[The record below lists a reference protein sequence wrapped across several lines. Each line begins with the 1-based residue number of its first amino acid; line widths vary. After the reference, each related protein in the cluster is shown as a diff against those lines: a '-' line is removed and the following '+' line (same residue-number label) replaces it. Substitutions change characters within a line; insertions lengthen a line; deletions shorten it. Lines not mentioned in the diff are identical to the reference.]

1 MQYSLLLPEII
12 LAGLGLLLLALDLTA
27 SSKRSLAVAGVIGT
41 LATLVAVVSNFG
53 VTATDIWSGTIRV
66 DDFAQYFKLI
76 FTLILGLVFLFSGE
90 YLEKRDVKVGEFY
103 ILVTFATLGAFLMAS
118 SLELITIYIGL
129 ELLTIS
135 SYVLAGMLRQDPRS
149 SEASIKFFL
158 MGALTSGVIL
168 YGLSLLYGLTGS
180 THLVEIARG
189 LAGSTNTGL
198 IMAAGVFV
206 IAGFGFKIAAVP
218 FHMWAPDT
226 YEGAPTPV
234 SAFLITASEAAGFA
248 ALLRILLVG
257 MAPALPQWQTILAVI
272 AFVTMTFGNVTAIVQ
287 TRTKRMLAYSAIA
300 QAGYVLVGIAVATPE
315 SVSAMLFYLLVYAF
329 TTIGAFAVVIMLSN
343 HIPNEEI
350 EDFKGLGQRA
360 PAFALAMTFL
370 LLSLIGIPPTGGFF
384 GKLSLYRSAVDGGL
398 VWLALAMVLNS
409 AISVPYYFGII
420 RNMYLAEAGATS
432 TALAARTGLKLA
444 LGIAVAATLLLGVFP
459 EPLVGFLRSIQ
470 VMP

>member
-1 MQYSLLLPEII
+1 MQQYSLLLPEII
-12 LAGLGLLLLALDLTA
+12 LAGLGLLLLALDLTV
-27 SSKRSLAVAGVIGT
+27 SSKRTLAVAGVIGT
-41 LATLVAVVSNFG
+41 LATLAAVVANFG
-53 VTATDIWSGTIRV
+53 APATEIWSGTIRV
-66 DDFAQYFKLI
+66 DAFAQYFKLI
-76 FTLILGLVFLFSGE
+76 FAVILGLVFLFSGE
-90 YLEKRDVKVGEFY
+90 YLERREVKVGEFY

-129 ELLTIS
+129 ELMTIS
-135 SYVLAGMLRQDPRS
+135 SYVLAGMLRNDARS

-180 THLVEIARG
+180 THLAEIAAG
-189 LAGSTNTGL
+189 LAASPNASL
-198 IMAAGVFV
+198 ITAAGVFI

-257 MAPALPQWQTILAVI
+257 LAPALPQWQAVLAVI

-300 QAGYVLVGIAVATPE
+300 QAGYVLVGVAVATPE
-315 SVSAMLFYLLVYAF
+315 SVSAMLFYLMVYAF
-329 TTIGAFAVVIMLSN
+329 STIGAFAVVIMLSN
-343 HIPNEEI
+343 HVPSEEI
-350 EDFKGLGQRA
+350 EDFKGLARRA
-360 PAFALAMTFL
+360 PAFALSMAFL
-370 LLSLIGIPPTGGFF
+370 LLSLIGVPPTGGFF
-384 GKLSLYRSAVDGGL
+384 GKLSLYRAAVDGGM

-409 AISVPYYFGII
+409 AISVPYYFNVI
-420 RNMYLAEAGATS
+420 RNMYLAEGPS
-432 TALAARTGLKLA
+432 TALGARPGLKIA
-444 LGIAVAATLLLGVFP
+444 LGISVAATLLLGVFP
-459 EPLVGFLRSIQ
+459 EPLVGLLRTLHI
-470 VMP
+470 MP